1 MSGMERLAR
10 AQLVKLEV
18 DRLAAEAA
26 VSSDLDR
33 IQAISAEMDVLY
45 ASLLE
50 IRREQLVEQVERSQP
65 KPKRSWWE
73 RLLGTRHG

>member
-1 MSGMERLAR
+1 MSEHLAR

-33 IQAISAEMDVLY
+33 IQAIGAEIAVLH
-45 ASLLE
+45 ASL
-50 IRREQLVEQVERSQP
+50 IDIHREQLVELIERSRP
-65 KPKRSWWE
+65 KPKRSWWG